1 MPKKTLGYRLP
12 TPLLMPVAAAFLVL
26 TGNAAFFDRLT
37 DLYPWGAGNAA
48 FLISAGVVLWC
59 AIVLLMSV
67 LSVLIPLRIV
77 VSLMILLAAP
87 IGYFSDQYGVVID
100 TDMIRNMLQ
109 TDASEVRDLLTG
121 GFILRFIAVGLIPVV
136 FLWLPSIYSPGSRKR
151 EWITGAQSGVA
162 ALLVAGIC
170 LFSFSDAYAVF
181 FRQHKPVRFYTNP
194 AYALYSVGSLA
205 IQNTV
210 AASLSDVNLDG
221 KITATAEAAEIYSDD
236 HDHDHELIIVVVGET
251 ARSDRFS
258 LNGYS
263 RITNPRLASESGV
276 VSYTKISSCGTS
288 TAYSVPCMFSPLH
301 RDEFSNSEA
310 SGMENVLDVLSRL
323 GVSVLWRD
331 NNSSSKGVADRV
343 SYQDYRSADV
353 NPVCDPEC
361 RDVGMLEGLQAYID
375 SQNKDILIVLHQMG
389 SHGPAYF
396 KRYPD
401 EFELFTPA
409 CRTEDISKCSNE
421 EIGNAYD
428 NTIAY
433 TDYFLSEVI
442 QLLKANTPR
451 FETAMLYVS
460 DHGESLGESGLYLHG
475 LPYAFAPKEQTE
487 VPLIMWLG
495 ESSDVELASALDLS
509 EQRNS
514 HDALFNALL
523 TLFEVA
529 NTPSDEGQPLFLLA
543 RHEVE

>member
-1 MPKKTLGYRLP
+1 MPKKIVRYRLP
-12 TPLLMPVAAAFLVL
+12 APLLMPIAAAFLVL

-37 DLYPWGAGNAA
+37 DLYPWSAENAA
-48 FLISAGVVLWC
+48 FLISAGVVLCC

-67 LSVLIPLRIV
+67 LSALVPLRVV

-109 TDASEVRDLLTG
+109 TDALEVRDLLTG
-121 GFILRFIAVGLIPVV
+121 GFLLRFLAVGLIPVV

-151 EWITGAQSGVA
+151 ERIAGAQSGVA

-205 IQNTV
+205 IQSSV
-210 AASLSDVNLDG
+210 AASLDG
-221 KITATAEAAEIYSDD
+221 GSIDDKITVTAEAAEIHSDD
-236 HDHDHELIIVVVGET
+236 DGHELIIVVVGET

-263 RITNPRLASESGV
+263 RATNPRLARESGV

-301 RDEFSNSEA
+301 RDEFSNSA
-310 SGMENVLDVLSRL
+310 AAGMENVLDVLRRL
-323 GVSVLWRD
+323 GVSILWRD

-343 SYQDYRSADV
+343 PYQDYRSADI
-353 NPVCDPEC
+353 NPVCDSEC
-361 RDVGMLEGLQAYID
+361 RDVGMLDGLQAYID
-375 SQNKDILIVLHQMG
+375 SQNKDVLIVLHQIG

-529 NTPSDEGQPLFLLA
+529 NMPSDEGQPLFLLA